1 MIIVGVDVGISGGIA
16 VLNDGQLIA
25 VYDMPTVDV
34 PYKNKTR
41 KEVDPFTLHKI
52 LFENNPDMIV
62 VESVNAFKGQ
72 GVTSMF
78 RFGESFGIIKGV
90 ASSYVFRDHLIFV
103 KPQAWKKHFNMIN
116 GTKDD
121 SRQLMLEMYPSM
133 SKYFSRKKDNGRS
146 DASCIGLYAFD
157 KNKHESD

>member
-1 MIIVGVDVGISGGIA
+1 MIIVGVDVGLLGGIA
-16 VLNDGQLIA
+16 VLDDGHLMA

-41 KEVDPFTLHKI
+41 KEVDPFRLHEI
-52 LFENNPDMIV
+52 LYENCHITIV

-90 ASSYVFRDHLIFV
+90 ASCCVFSQNLIFV
-103 KPQAWKKHFNMIN
+103 KPQVWKRKMNLLKTEKDDARLLCLDMFASNKEWFKLKKHSGRADAALIA
-116 GTKDD
+116 
-121 SRQLMLEMYPSM
+121 M
-133 SKYFSRKKDNGRS
+133 SAYLD
-146 DASCIGLYAFD
+146 L
-157 KNKHESD
+157 NKE